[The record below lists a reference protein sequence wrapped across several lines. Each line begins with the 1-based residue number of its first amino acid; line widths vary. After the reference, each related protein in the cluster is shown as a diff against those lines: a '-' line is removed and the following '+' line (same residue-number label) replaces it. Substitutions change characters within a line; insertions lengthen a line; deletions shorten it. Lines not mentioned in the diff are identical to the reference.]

1 MLSDRV
7 AAVIPERSAFLR
19 GYVEYASQCS
29 DAPDIFHIGVG
40 LTIFSA
46 AVAKTARCPFMA
58 GRSLVPNLYTL
69 IVGPSR
75 SARKTASLDIGI
87 QLLRDANPESVIPI
101 PGSYEELVAQL
112 RSTPTGLLEYRE
124 FGHFLKT
131 TVRGYGEPI
140 RTVLM
145 DLFDWPPDQQY
156 VRNLKKGKTV
166 IEAPIVLSML
176 SAIATDLLFKFT
188 DTEEWTGG
196 FFGRC
201 LLLYGERDTFKMP
214 TPWDE
219 AKDYLTTQLK
229 GWVNAAIP
237 YCGGFHPDAWNMFTQ
252 WSQYRDSSS
261 INAPPRVQTFF
272 SGATTLAAKIALLY
286 AIDQHE
292 PMAGHG
298 WMISY
303 GALAKAILFV
313 DTLYLPSI
321 MHLGARLALGT
332 FERDRQRI
340 LDAIEAKRGPIG
352 RAELLRN
359 LKISTQLLDQVVDTL
374 RDSGEIVA
382 GSNATGITYR
392 KVEGGVVIPLF
403 PNGGGKKGEGEGGGQ
418 SGAPSGSWPTG

>member
-1 MLSDRV
+1 MISDRV
-7 AAVIPERSAFLR
+7 AAVIPDRSAFLR

-29 DAPDIFHIGVG
+29 DAPDVFHIGVG

-58 GRSLVPNLYTL
+58 GRALVPNLYTL

-87 QLLRDANPESVIPI
+87 ELLRSANPESVIPI
-101 PGSYEELVAQL
+101 PGSYEELVSQL
-112 RSTPTGLLEYRE
+112 RATPTGLLEYRE

-145 DLFDWPPDQQY
+145 DLFDWPPDQAY

-176 SAIATDLLFKFT
+176 SAIATDLLFKWT

-214 TPWDE
+214 SPWDE
-219 AKDYLTTQLK
+219 AKDHLTTQLK

-237 YCGGFHPDAWNMFTQ
+237 YCGGFHPDAWSMFAQ

-261 INAPPRVQTFF
+261 MSAPPRVQTFY
-272 SGATTLAAKIALLY
+272 SGATTLAAKIALLF

-292 PMAGHG
+292 PAAGHG

-321 MHLGARLALGT
+321 VHLGARLALGP
-332 FERDRQRI
+332 FERDRQRV
-340 LDAIEAKRGPIG
+340 LDAIEAKRGAIG

-359 LKISTQLLDQVVDTL
+359 LKVSSFLLDQVVDTL

-382 GSNATGITYR
+382 GSDARGITY
-392 KVEGGVVIPLF
+392 KKTAEAQIIPLF
-403 PNGGGKKGEGEGGGQ
+403 PNGGGAQGSGTMGGVG
-418 SGAPSGSWPTG
+418 